1 MREINQKVVGEQEKT
16 WDELCTKNKDQFE
29 QFKTEEYL
37 ANLKRDIKGQA
48 LGNKDKTFK
57 LEIAEKWYDD
67 RLN

>member
-1 MREINQKVVGEQEKT
+1 MSEINQKVVGEQEKT
-16 WDELCTKNKDQFE
+16 WEELYTKNRDQFE
-29 QFKTEEYL
+29 LFKSEEYQ

>member
-1 MREINQKVVGEQEKT
+1 MREINQKVIGEQEKT
-16 WDELCTKNKDQFE
+16 WEELYTKNRDQFE
-29 QFKTEEYL
+29 LIKSEEYQ

>member
-16 WDELCTKNKDQFE
+16 WEELYTKNRDQFDII
-29 QFKTEEYL
+29 KSEEYQ

>member
-1 MREINQKVVGEQEKT
+1 MREIYQKVVGEQEKT
-16 WDELCTKNKDQFE
+16 WEELYTKNRDQFE
-29 QFKTEEYL
+29 LIKSEEYQ

>member
-16 WDELCTKNKDQFE
+16 WEELYTENRDQFE
-29 QFKTEEYL
+29 LIKSEEYQ

>member
-1 MREINQKVVGEQEKT
+1 MSEINQKVVCEQEKT
-16 WDELCTKNKDQFE
+16 WEELYTKNRDQFE
-29 QFKTEEYL
+29 LFKSEEYQ

>member
-16 WDELCTKNKDQFE
+16 WEELYTKNRDQFE
-29 QFKTEEYL
+29 LIKSEEYQ

>member
-1 MREINQKVVGEQEKT
+1 MREINQKVVGEQERT
-16 WDELCTKNKDQFE
+16 WEELYTKNRDQFE
-29 QFKTEEYL
+29 QYKSEEYL

-48 LGNKDKTFK
+48 VGNKVKTFK

>member
-16 WDELCTKNKDQFE
+16 WEELYTKNRDQFE
-29 QFKTEEYL
+29 LFKSEEYQ